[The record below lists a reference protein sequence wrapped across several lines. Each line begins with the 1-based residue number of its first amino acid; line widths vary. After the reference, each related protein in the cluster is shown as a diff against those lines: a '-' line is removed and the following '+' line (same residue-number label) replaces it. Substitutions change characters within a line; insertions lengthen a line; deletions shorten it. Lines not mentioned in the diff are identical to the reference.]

1 MKLWEEFY
9 DYAKPS
15 LPGAPN
21 ALLDLYLRAAAID
34 FFKNTEVMTADEFL
48 VMDAN
53 WAVYQTNNPPLTDT
67 TRVLE
72 FELANGKTLT
82 PLTRLELQ
90 QQTQSWALRKGEPS
104 HYFQL
109 SPRRIRVYPIPEQ
122 EYTATISMV
131 LQPTR
136 DSVGVEDEYFD
147 EYVETIANGAI
158 SRMTRIPQKPWTN
171 MELAAAMGVVFQADI
186 RNARIETYRGFT
198 NADLQVQF
206 NKIV

>member
-15 LPGAPN
+15 LPGAPA
-21 ALLDLYLRAAAID
+21 ALLDLYLRAAAIE
-34 FFKNTEVMTADEFL
+34 FFKTTEVMTADEVL
-48 VMDAN
+48 VLKPN
-53 WAVYQTNNPPLTDT
+53 QFIYQTDNPPLTDT

-72 FELANGKTLT
+72 FELANGQTLT

-90 QQTQSWALRKGEPS
+90 AETQSWATRKREPT

-109 SPRRIRVYPIPEQ
+109 SPRRIRVFPIPEQ
-122 EYTATISMV
+122 EYTSTISMV

-136 DSVGVEDEYFD
+136 DSVGVEDEFFD
-147 EYVETIANGAI
+147 EYVEAISNGAI
-158 SRMTRIPQKPWTN
+158 SRMARIPQKPWTN
-171 MELAAAMGVVFQADI
+171 MELAAAMGIVFQADI
-186 RNARIETYRGFT
+186 RNARIEAHRGFT